1 MNIRVSPV
9 RTVFMA
15 AVLSLLPSAM
25 MANAAPRSTANTSAA
40 SHTATN
46 NSVTFSA
53 ADFESTSRG
62 SIEGTVLDLALG
74 AATCAVRSGKVSNP
88 RTLTV
93 IDYSRPSS
101 EKRMWV
107 YDLKT
112 RNLLY
117 EELVAHG
124 QGSGGNVP
132 NAFSNEPDTHRTSLG
147 LFATDNSYVGRN
159 GYSLRLDGLDA
170 GINDRARERAIVI
183 HGAPYVSESFVQ
195 ANGRLG
201 RSWGCP
207 AIRADIAREM
217 IDRIKEDGLVFAY
230 YPDKG
235 WLQSSKFLTGCGS

>member
-1 MNIRVSPV
+1 VHIRVSPV

-15 AVLSLLPSAM
+15 ALLSLLPSAL
-25 MANAAPRSTANTSAA
+25 MATEATHSTANTA
-40 SHTATN
+40 S
-46 NSVTFSA
+46 FSS
-53 ADFESTSRG
+53 ADFEAASRG
-62 SIEGTVLDLALG
+62 AIKDNVLDLALN
-74 AATCAVRSGKVSNP
+74 AATCAVRSGKVTSP

-112 RNLLY
+112 RELLY

-132 NAFSNEPDTHRTSLG
+132 NAFSNEPETHRTSLG
-147 LFATDNSYVGRN
+147 LFATDTSYVGKN

-170 GINDRARERAIVI
+170 GFNDRARERAIVI
-183 HGAPYVSESFVQ
+183 HGAPYVSDSFVQ

-217 IDRIKEDGLVFAY
+217 IDRIKGGGLVFAY
-230 YPDKG
+230 YPDRDL
-235 WLQSSKFLTGCGS
+235 LQSSKFLTGCGS

>member
-1 MNIRVSPV
+1 
-9 RTVFMA
+9 MA
-15 AVLSLLPSAM
+15 ALLSLLPSAL
-25 MANAAPRSTANTSAA
+25 MATGATRSTANTVS
-40 SHTATN
+40 
-46 NSVTFSA
+46 FSS
-53 ADFESTSRG
+53 ADFEAASRG
-62 SIEGTVLDLALG
+62 AIKDNVLDLALN
-74 AATCAVRSGKVSNP
+74 AATCAVRSGKVTSP

-112 RNLLY
+112 RELLY

-132 NAFSNEPDTHRTSLG
+132 NAFSNQPETHRTSLG
-147 LFATDNSYVGRN
+147 LFATDTSYVGKN
-159 GYSLRLDGLDA
+159 GYSLRLDGLDS
-170 GINDRARERAIVI
+170 GFNDRARERAIVI
-183 HGAPYVSESFVQ
+183 HGAPYVSESFVE

-217 IDRIKEDGLVFAY
+217 IDRIKGGGLVFAY
-230 YPDKG
+230 YPDRDL
-235 WLQSSKFLTGCGS
+235 LQSSKFLTGCGS

>member
-1 MNIRVSPV
+1 MHIRVSPL
-9 RTVFMA
+9 RTVFLA
-15 AVLSLLPSAM
+15 SLLSLLPSAL
-25 MANAAPRSTANTSAA
+25 MATATAPTTAN
-40 SHTATN
+40 TN
-46 NSVTFSA
+46 NSVSFST
-53 ADFESTSRG
+53 ADFEAASRG
-62 SIEGTVLDLALG
+62 SIQNSVLDLALN
-74 AATCAVRSGKVSNP
+74 AATCAVRSGKVNNP

-107 YDLKT
+107 YDLQT

-132 NAFSNEPDTHRTSLG
+132 NAFSNEPETHRTSLG
-147 LFATDNSYVGRN
+147 LFATDTTYLGKN

-170 GINDRARERAIVI
+170 GLNDRARERAIVI
-183 HGAPYVSESFVQ
+183 HGAPYVSQNFVQ

-207 AIRADIAREM
+207 ALDPSVAPEI
-217 IDRIKEDGLVFAY
+217 IDRIQAGSVLFAVG
-230 YPDKG
+230 P
-235 WLQSSKFLTGCGS
+235 GS